1 MVRSIWISLMGI
13 TLAISPQTIASPAH
27 ADSVQLA
34 SHQHRVLVGINPVET
49 EITPKPQP
57 KPVVTTPVTR
67 ASVTP
72 APARFEQGNCYAYV
86 PTYAAKYGV
95 DPSLMHRIIDAE
107 SGGNPYAKNPRSTA
121 SGCAQFIAS
130 TWAGTLRQM
139 GREYI
144 SPFHAET
151 NVEALA
157 FKISR
162 GGLSAWNASR
172 HKWGQ

>member
-1 MVRSIWISLMGI
+1 MVRSIWISLMGL
-13 TLAISPQTIASPAH
+13 TLTIAPHTIVSPVF
-27 ADSVQLA
+27 ADTVQLA
-34 SHQHRVLVGINPVET
+34 SHQHRVLVGVNPVET

-57 KPVVTTPVTR
+57 QPVVTSPVIQ
-67 ASVTP
+67 
-72 APARFEQGNCYAYV
+72 APVIPVRFEQGNCYAYI

-121 SGCAQFIAS
+121 SGCAQFISS

-172 HKWGQ
+172 HKWAH